1 MINFEFKND
10 NWTALAIQIVLIIV
24 SFTINAWIINVCWN
38 EYLIHAISGLREIDM
53 YQALAIRILAS
64 SVVTGITFERNEK

>member
-1 MINFEFKND
+1 MFHFQFKNND
-10 NWTALAIQIVLIIV
+10 WEVLAIQLVLLII

-38 EYLIHAISGLREIDM
+38 EYLINAISGLHEIDM

-64 SVVTGITFERNEK
+64 SIITGITFERNEK

>member
-1 MINFEFKND
+1 MINFEFKHND
-10 NWTALAIQIVLIIV
+10 WEALAIQIVLIIV

>member
-10 NWTALAIQIVLIIV
+10 NWTALAIQVVLIIV
-24 SFTINAWIINVCWN
+24 SFTINACIINVCWN